1 MQAKQTG
8 RWETEDYRSK
18 DPGMGDYSTG
28 IQVEGIGDY
37 RSNGSGIEYYRSK
50 DRVWEIQ

>member
-8 RWETEDYRSK
+8 DYRSK
-18 DPGMGDYSTG
+18 DPGIGDYSTG

-37 RSNGSGIEYYRSK
+37 RSNGSGIEYYWSK
-50 DRVWEIQ
+50 DRVWKIQ